1 MKIEVKQEKLNK
13 ALAAV
18 SRVAST
24 RGQMPIL
31 ADILLRTENGK
42 LTIAATD
49 LEVAITETISAKIIE
64 EGSAAI
70 PARIFTEFVGNLPK
84 IPVSIESEDQKT
96 KISAGGFSSTI
107 NGGDADEFPALPEVN
122 EAKEISI
129 PAAELRESING
140 VAPVASNDSTRPILT
155 GIYFYSTEDEIVMTA
170 TDGYRLAEKK
180 ISAKTGEEIS
190 AIIPASTLSEVS
202 RLIGDGNGE
211 VKIKLNDEQI
221 GFTIG
226 EISMTSRLIDGKF
239 IDYKQLIPSETEF
252 SLSVER
258 SEFVRVV
265 RVAGIFANNSAGS
278 VLMKVSS
285 EKQEI
290 EVSALASELGE
301 NSSAVD
307 AEISGE
313 GDGQV
318 VLNSKFLLDALNFVS
333 GDKVNIKFSG
343 KLSPVL
349 LTGKKDNYNHIIM
362 PVKS

>member
-49 LEVAITETISAKIIE
+49 LEVAITETISAKIIK

-84 IPVSIESEDQKT
+84 IPVSIESEGQKT

-140 VAPVASNDSTRPILT
+140 VAPVASNDSTRPIL
-155 GIYFYSTEDEIVMTA
+155 
-170 TDGYRLAEKK
+170 
-180 ISAKTGEEIS
+180 
-190 AIIPASTLSEVS
+190 
-202 RLIGDGNGE
+202 
-211 VKIKLNDEQI
+211 
-221 GFTIG
+221 
-226 EISMTSRLIDGKF
+226 
-239 IDYKQLIPSETEF
+239 
-252 SLSVER
+252 
-258 SEFVRVV
+258 
-265 RVAGIFANNSAGS
+265 IF
-278 VLMKVSS
+278 
-285 EKQEI
+285 
-290 EVSALASELGE
+290 
-301 NSSAVD
+301 
-307 AEISGE
+307 
-313 GDGQV
+313 
-318 VLNSKFLLDALNFVS
+318 
-333 GDKVNIKFSG
+333 
-343 KLSPVL
+343 
-349 LTGKKDNYNHIIM
+349 
-362 PVKS
+362 